1 MKNHFEDMIINN
13 EQLFALQSVFIS
25 SGLKLDDFKEM
36 CSDSEYCICHKKEPS
51 IRFLICRSIQ
61 GARVGDVFC
70 KPYTYQE
77 SMYKGCDVFDDCL
90 KLARDW
96 SAVSKY
102 QLFGKPYYHKVF
114 ISHAS
119 VDKPIVDEFVDRVL
133 RLACGFKTDDIVYTS
148 REDTGVEYGEGIP
161 DFIKENLHTSSLV
174 LFMIS
179 DNYKKSEVC
188 LNEMGAA
195 WALEKKT
202 VSIVL
207 PNCGFESLGWLTSL
221 DKALKI
227 DSSESLDKL
236 YGMLTRT
243 EQNAIDW
250 NRQKEAFLAVCESYT
265 KDAGGQKKSHETK
278 HVDNDKVLSQNLR
291 LFDEHFYLRSI
302 TEGVFHFQID
312 VRMRALENITLRKAY
327 LKNANEFVG
336 TVMDMKK
343 VQNLFSFVPMGIIEM
358 RKTSVEEVIRFFR
371 EDYNQKSV
379 RVQDYHLMKDVQ
391 QSVSFIGDI
400 ITIRECDGY
409 VDLPLNH
416 WSLCVEYDMDGFV
429 SIPLGSNVIEDSNMG
444 YFWRN

>member
-1 MKNHFEDMIINN
+1 MAPRTRKNQIEVMTIN
-13 EQLFALQSVFIS
+13 EGQRSLLQSVFIG
-25 SGLKLDDFKEM
+25 SGLKLEDFAEM
-36 CSDSEYCICHKKEPS
+36 CSDSGYFICHKKESS
-51 IRFLICRSIQ
+51 IHFSISKSIL
-61 GARVGDVFC
+61 GARIGDVHC
-70 KPYTYQE
+70 EPYTYQK
-77 SMYKGCDVFDDCL
+77 SMYKGCDAFDDCL

-102 QLFGKPYYHKVF
+102 LLLGKPYYHKVF

-119 VDKPIVDEFVDRVL
+119 VDKPIVDVFVDRVL

-227 DSSESLDKL
+227 DSSEGLDKL

-250 NRQKEAFLAVCESYT
+250 NRQKEAFLAVCKSY
-265 KDAGGQKKSHETK
+265 KKS
-278 HVDNDKVLSQNLR
+278 
-291 LFDEHFYLRSI
+291 
-302 TEGVFHFQID
+302 
-312 VRMRALENITLRKAY
+312 A
-327 LKNANEFVG
+327 
-336 TVMDMKK
+336 
-343 VQNLFSFVPMGIIEM
+343 
-358 RKTSVEEVIRFFR
+358 
-371 EDYNQKSV
+371 
-379 RVQDYHLMKDVQ
+379 
-391 QSVSFIGDI
+391 DI
-400 ITIRECDGY
+400 
-409 VDLPLNH
+409 
-416 WSLCVEYDMDGFV
+416 
-429 SIPLGSNVIEDSNMG
+429 
-444 YFWRN
+444 